1 MKKVLLAFYL
11 FPQLAF
17 SQYDS
22 EAFCLDATRG
32 IANQN
37 MNLVVSQDTVISPG
51 ITSAITGFS
60 VSGMASL
67 ENEDD
72 SYIRIILKDDH
83 EYEYLV
89 YENYSLL
96 AESSQVSFSNTAIET
111 QFLQNVVP
119 ASLIVEVKNA
129 SVQLSSVA
137 YSTSSLP
144 DRFGQQ
150 SSSVSRQQAQYVVDR
165 LNANLERRNMTWRAK
180 VTPMSEKTYEEK
192 RAMFGGIVPQLYGFE
207 HYAGGVFVMPGYNPP
222 ISMVHGQGRPS
233 GQYVSEWDW
242 RNRHGKNWMTSV
254 KDQEDCASCWAFSG
268 IGTIESYV
276 NLYYNNLYN
285 YDLSEQEIVSSVTN
299 GCGGGSESVALSF
312 AKNNGVVLEN
322 CLPYEAQNFASNPIC
337 GNPDDIIGIGDYH
350 SVLIVNDENVIKD
363 AIFKAPVAFSLNAWH
378 HDVVLVG
385 YKTLS
390 IGDIVYYSM
399 SNSNGIGY
407 DLIGQTAW
415 LIKNSWGTDWG
426 NDGYG
431 YILIGLNGVSF
442 SYIDGSISSLLH
454 SNNDIVCSDYD
465 GDGFYYWGIGYRP
478 SHCPV
483 WAPYDQDSDD
493 SDFTKG
499 TMDDYGNSSDLT
511 LVPAETHVCNSQEY
525 THGINALRNNIRVVY
540 GGTLTN
546 DSHIG
551 ADANVTIA
559 VEDNGVLNINGG
571 SLHNTKLTLSDYSH
585 LNILNGG
592 RLFIKRGH
600 DLEIPLGVT
609 LTVENGEIRV
619 FNEETH
625 EY

>member
-1 MKKVLLAFYL
+1 MAFFL

-129 SVQLSSVA
+129 SVQLASVA
-137 YSTSSLP
+137 YSTTSLP

-207 HYAGGVFVMPGYNPP
+207 HYAGGVFVMPGYERSVRKYPE
-222 ISMVHGQGRPS
+222 HYRPS

-242 RNRHGKNWMTSV
+242 RNRHGKNWMTPV
-254 KDQEDCASCWAFSG
+254 RDQGPCGSCWAFSS
-268 IGTIESYV
+268 IGTVEPYI
-276 NLYYNNLYN
+276 NLYYNRLLD
-285 YDLSEQEIVSSVTN
+285 YDLSEQELVSSTGD
-299 GCGGGSESVALSF
+299 GCSGGHHHTGMTYIQ
-312 AKNNGVVLEN
+312 NHGVVLEK
-322 CLPYEAQNFASNPIC
+322 CLPYSATTGNPSDTCSNPTERISFANQSYSS
-337 GNPDDIIGIGDYH
+337 GFNQEGTIKRLLYTAPLSIG
-350 SVLIVNDENVIKD
+350 LDEWSH
-363 AIFKAPVAFSLNAWH
+363 A
-378 HDVVLVG
+378 VVLAG
-385 YKTLS
+385 YKTLELGDTFYISPDS
-390 IGDIVYYSM
+390 IATVNSSM
-399 SNSNGIGY
+399 VGE
-407 DLIGQTAW
+407 TAW
-415 LIKNSWGTDWG
+415 LIKNSWSSLWG
-426 NDGYG
+426 DGG
-431 YILIGLNGVSF
+431 YAYVIADLNYVSY
-442 SYIDGSISSLLH
+442 SSIEGGISSRVY
-454 SNNDIVCSDYD
+454 NDSSVLCTDYD
-465 GDGFYYWGIGYRP
+465 GDGFYYWGVGNRP
-478 SHCPV
+478 SSCPQ
-483 WAPYDQDSDD
+483 WAPYVQDCDD

-499 TMDDYGNSSDLT
+499 TMDYYGNASDLT
-511 LVPAETHVCNSQEY
+511 LIPSTTHICNSQEY
-525 THGINALRNNIRVVY
+525 THGINGLQNNIRIVY
-540 GGTLTN
+540 NGILTS
-546 DSHIG
+546 DSNM
-551 ADANVTIA
+551 ASDANSTIS
-559 VEDNGVLNINGG
+559 VEDNGILNIDGG
-571 SLHNTKLTLSDYSH
+571 NILNTIITFSDYSH

-592 RLFIKRGH
+592 KLFIKRGA
-600 DLEIPLGVT
+600 DLTIPLGVC
-609 LTVENGEIRV
+609 LNMDEGEIRV